1 MLYWIAGEGSES
13 NYYVS
18 GGTQYKTSRF
28 APYSVKY
35 TSESEPIDIDL
46 QAPATA
52 EWLVIN
58 AIKEY
63 STGTTI
69 QVKSETENRAKASSR
84 EVQTSSGGGTF
95 GGGGSFGGGV
105 SFGYADKG
113 AIQPSVTAQYILDLI
128 TAQTGVAFGWSSQA
142 KETIKG
148 LAVPLITRKA
158 DAQTVVGSFE
168 GTFIATTNLGI
179 LGFQPTSLSE
189 VFDGLELATRYS
201 QLKVKIACT
210 MIFDV
215 QMNWS
220 WDASNARP
228 NGMIGNSYEALL
240 NERSISV

>member
-1 MLYWIAGEGSES
+1 MNVTRYKQAGRLIYVKPSKSGMLYWIAGEGSES

-158 DAQTVVGSFE
+158 DAQTVVAALRVLSSQQRTSHSWIPANEPIGGLRWA
-168 GTFIATTNLGI
+168 GTCDQI
-179 LGFQPTSLSE
+179 
-189 VFDGLELATRYS
+189 
-201 QLKVKIACT
+201 
-210 MIFDV
+210 
-215 QMNWS
+215 
-220 WDASNARP
+220 
-228 NGMIGNSYEALL
+228 
-240 NERSISV
+240 